1 MEKITLT
8 TTSYAI
14 LGLLALRSWTT
25 YELAKQMQRTLH
37 YFWPRAESRL
47 YEEPKNLVA
56 QGFATAEKSYLGKR
70 SSTIYSITPAGRQ
83 ALEEWLSTPPA
94 SPVLEVE
101 GIVRVFLADL
111 GTKKD
116 LLQTIAQMQQ
126 AAESMQAQGA
136 AIAKEYLTGQA
147 PFQER
152 AYLNAFM
159 FDFLWRYSQSI
170 LDWVEATR
178 AEVAGWQDLSPE
190 NKTGR
195 ALQLF
200 ARPESKLEG

>member
-1 MEKITLT
+1 MGNKETTLT

-47 YEEPKNLVA
+47 YEEPKNLTA
-56 QGFATAEKSYLGKR
+56 QGLAVAEKKFVGKR
-70 SSTIYSITPAGRQ
+70 PSTIYSITPAGRD
-83 ALEEWLSTPPA
+83 ALEKWLTTTPA
-94 SPVLEVE
+94 SPVLEFE

-111 GTKKD
+111 GTKD
-116 LLQTIAQMQQ
+116 DVMQTITQMEK
-126 AAESMQAQGA
+126 AATAMQTQGT
-136 AIAKEYLTGQA
+136 AIAREYLSGQA

-159 FDFLWRYSQSI
+159 FDFLWRY
-170 LDWVEATR
+170 
-178 AEVAGWQDLSPE
+178 
-190 NKTGR
+190 
-195 ALQLF
+195 
-200 ARPESKLEG
+200 